1 MNVTEY
7 FFSTYFFGVGK
18 MKNTIER
25 FLRDEGGSASVDAIV
40 VLGGTT
46 WMLVAVAMDIGTATI
61 DLSDRISH
69 ELKYNAV
76 VYDILEGYGPNSNK
90 VR

>member
-1 MNVTEY
+1 
-7 FFSTYFFGVGK
+7 
-18 MKNTIER
+18 
-25 FLRDEGGSASVDAIV
+25 
-40 VLGGTT
+40 
-46 WMLVAVAMDIGTATI
+46 MLVAVAMDIGTATI